1 MPGNWMEI
9 VQHGITQYVWPVLA
23 VVITFGLAV
32 LMHEFG
38 HFIAARIS
46 GVHVSIFSI
55 GFGKKLWGVTRKGT
69 EYKICAIPVGG
80 YVKLRGMLSK
90 EAEKFF
96 EGEDESKTGGS
107 EQGAPTEGVAATES
121 TGLNFAREAI
131 EDTAALRNKPWIL
144 RVFVFASGCGFNY
157 LVAAL
162 AFVAIAW
169 IGTEVDCPLP
179 SVVGRVREGSE
190 IYEAG
195 LRRGDRI
202 VLFDGQP
209 VSTWGRREE
218 DEPPGVLDILDDIYR
233 EGTTRSISC
242 VVVRVE
248 NGLETSR
255 TLTLPGAEAI
265 ARAWSKKG
273 TADFSPMIAPAYI
286 RDVLAFTPAHKA
298 GIKVGDIVE
307 AIDDKPIRD
316 WDEMMDIVMA
326 STGKPLRFTIRR
338 GDTLTTLTVTPRE
351 NTTPG
356 REGTGMIGVV
366 SGNAA
371 RQWKSLPFLAALG
384 YGFSMARQTTGD
396 IAVGTLGIFKRFRL
410 REMKDNMAGPLG
422 IFSITFI
429 QARKG
434 WEFFLYTMAFLNI
447 ALLVLNILPI
457 PVLDGGHI
465 LITTIE
471 SAIRRPIPARV
482 LANVYYVFIG
492 LLLSLMLLV
501 TFFDVL
507 RFAEWFNLG
516 KLFQ

>member
-1 MPGNWMEI
+1 MPGNLMEI
-9 VQHGITQYVWPVLA
+9 VQYGITQYVWPVLA

-38 HFIAARIS
+38 HFIAARMS

-55 GFGKKLWGVTRKGT
+55 GFGKKLWSITRKGT

-96 EGEDESKTGGS
+96 EGEDEPQKGEGGTS
-107 EQGAPTEGVAATES
+107 APAAAAAPAEGAPAVES

-202 VLFDGQP
+202 VQFDGRP
-209 VSTWGRREE
+209 VSTWGRTGE
-218 DEPPGVLDILDDIYR
+218 DEPPGVLDILDEIYT
-233 EGTTRSISC
+233 EATTRPITC
-242 VVVRVE
+242 VVVRLE
-248 NGLETSR
+248 DGLEATH
-255 TLTLPGAEAI
+255 TLTLPCAETI

-273 TADFSPMIAPAYI
+273 TADFGPMIAPAYI

-307 AIDDKPIRD
+307 AIDGKPIRD

-326 STGKPLRFTIRR
+326 STGRPLLFTLRR
-338 GDTLTTLTVTPRE
+338 GDALTSLTVTPRE

-371 RQWKSLPFLAALG
+371 RQWKSLPFFAAVA
-384 YGFSMARQTTGD
+384 YGFRMARQTTGD

-471 SAIRRPIPARV
+471 SVIR
-482 LANVYYVFIG
+482 
-492 LLLSLMLLV
+492 LSLIHI
-501 TFFDVL
+501 
-507 RFAEWFNLG
+507 
-516 KLFQ
+516 